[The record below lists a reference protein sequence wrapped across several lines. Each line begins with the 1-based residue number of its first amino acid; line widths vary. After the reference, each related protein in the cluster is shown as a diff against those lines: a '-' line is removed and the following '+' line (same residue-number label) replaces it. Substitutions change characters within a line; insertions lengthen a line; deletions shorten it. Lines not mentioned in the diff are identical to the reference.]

1 MTLEQVGIIFGII
14 GSVVAIGISLIKK
27 NPEINKLNSETISN
41 LTASISDTTENY
53 NKLSKEFEEYKVKMN
68 ETVRLLEEKLKGLS
82 DENFTLRVTNETQ
95 AKTITRL
102 TKWVERLCE
111 QLKDNRIVPVT
122 CDPE

>member
-1 MTLEQVGIIFGII
+1 M
-14 GSVVAIGISLIKK
+14 
-27 NPEINKLNSETISN
+27 
-41 LTASISDTTENY
+41 
-53 NKLSKEFEEYKVKMN
+53 SKEFEEYKVKMN

-95 AKTITRL
+95 ARTITRL

-111 QLKDNRIVPVT
+111 QLKDNRIVPAT